1 MAREGTTLIEN
12 TFKKGLITEA
22 TGLNFPEHAAIDAE
36 NVKFNSKGNVT
47 RRLGIDL
54 EEDFEYSAYDNQ
66 VGVIREFVW
75 QAVGNSGGSTF
86 FVLQKGEEITF
97 YELNQ
102 EGSLSAGL
110 LAAVLDLNDYI
121 ASGAGPVQNIPASFA
136 SGSGYLFIAHPFCD
150 PIIVRYDN
158 TSETFEAARVT
169 IRIRDFEGVEDGLA
183 VNENPAT
190 LSTLHHYNLKNQG
203 WDQTV
208 RVGSVTNDIG
218 AGGGLSPSPTITLT
232 WSAL

>member
-12 TFKKGLITEA
+12 TFTKGLITEA
-22 TGLNFPEHAAIDAE
+22 TGMNFPEHAAIEAD
-36 NVKFNSKGNVT
+36 NVRFNSKGNVT

-54 EEDFEYSAYDNQ
+54 EPDFEYSAYDNQ

-86 FVLQKGEEITF
+86 FVLQKGEEVTF
-97 YELNQ
+97 YGL
-102 EGSLSAGL
+102 GGLSLSADL
-110 LAAVLDLNDYI
+110 LAATLDLTDYT
-121 ASGAGPVQNIPASFA
+121 AAGAGALRNIPASFA

-150 PIIVRYDN
+150 PIIVRYNN

>member
-12 TFKKGLITEA
+12 TFIKGLITEA
-22 TGLNFPEHAAIDAE
+22 TGMNFPEHAAIEAD
-36 NVKFNSKGNVT
+36 NVRFNSKGNVT
-47 RRLGIDL
+47 RRLGINL
-54 EEDFEYSAYDNQ
+54 EEDFDYTAYDNQ

-86 FVLQKGEEITF
+86 LVLQKGEDITF
-97 YELNQ
+97 YGLSEL
-102 EGSLSAGL
+102 SLSAGL
-110 LAAVLDLNDYI
+110 LSATINLNDYL
-121 ASGAGPVQNIPASFA
+121 AAGAGPVRTIPASFA

-150 PIIVRYDN
+150 PIIVRYN
-158 TSETFEAARVT
+158 STTEVFEAARVT